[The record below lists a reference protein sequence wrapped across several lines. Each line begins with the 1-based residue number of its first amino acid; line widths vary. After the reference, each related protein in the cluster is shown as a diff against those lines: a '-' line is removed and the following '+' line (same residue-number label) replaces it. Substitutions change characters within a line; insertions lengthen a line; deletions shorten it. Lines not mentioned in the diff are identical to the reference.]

1 MRNNKIKSLL
11 RATILLVIGITPI
24 NIFAASSDYGRPWD
38 DPDYHSSPIG
48 KLMVPIAIIILIVL
62 GIGWISS
69 NKDKVIKLLKIS
81 FYFLCGGALVFGLII
96 LPLLDRLDRPT
107 NEYKEINFTN
117 SINDSHTSTSSD
129 NKRIYTDVVKE
140 NRKPKEGEIGYHTK
154 TYRIDICRYCHG
166 DGSQK
171 IEAPWGLTTVR
182 CSVCQ
187 GTGREKIP
195 GNFK

>member
-1 MRNNKIKSLL
+1 MSNEKIKFWL
-11 RATILLVIGITPI
+11 RAMIPLVIGMSPI

-48 KLMVPIAIIILIVL
+48 KLMVPIAIIILIL
-62 GIGWISS
+62 LSIGWIFC
-69 NKDKVIKLLKIS
+69 NKDKVIRLLKMS
-81 FYFLCGGALVFGLII
+81 FYILCGGALVFGLII
-96 LPLLDRLDRPT
+96 LPLLDRLDRPS
-107 NEYKEINFTN
+107 NEDEINYTRT
-117 SINDSHTSTSSD
+117 INYSHTSTSSD
-129 NKRIYTDVVKE
+129 YKRIYTDIEKE

-171 IEAPWGLTTVR
+171 IEAPWGLTSVR
-182 CSVCQ
+182 CSVCR

>member
-1 MRNNKIKSLL
+1 MRNKKIKFLL
-11 RATILLVIGITPI
+11 KTMILVVIGMSPI
-24 NIFAASSDYGRPWD
+24 NILAAPSDYGRPWD
-38 DPDYHSSPIG
+38 DPDYQSNPLG
-48 KLMVPIAIIILIVL
+48 KLMLPIAIIILIL
-62 GIGWISS
+62 LSIGWIFS
-69 NKDKVIKLLKIS
+69 NKDKVIRLLKMS
-81 FYFLCGGALVFGLII
+81 FYILCGGALVFGLII
-96 LPLLDRLDRPT
+96 LPLLDRLDRPS
-107 NEYKEINFTN
+107 NEVEINYTRT
-117 SINDSHTSTSSD
+117 INYSHTSTSSD
-129 NKRIYTDVVKE
+129 YKRIYTDIEKE